1 MITLQC
7 LLEFKNEKDKEIV
20 LDLMRRFSS
29 AMRYAY
35 KRLLEG
41 EKRKDLKKRDLS
53 IILCLITKSPTEYL
67 QNFI

>member
-7 LLEFKNEKDKEIV
+7 FLEFQNKQDKEIV
-20 LDLMRRFSS
+20 LDLMRKFSS

-41 EKRKDLKKRDLS
+41 EKRKDLKN
-53 IILCLITKSPTEYL
+53 IYQNYL
-67 QNFI
+67 QADIKAGKFFSQP